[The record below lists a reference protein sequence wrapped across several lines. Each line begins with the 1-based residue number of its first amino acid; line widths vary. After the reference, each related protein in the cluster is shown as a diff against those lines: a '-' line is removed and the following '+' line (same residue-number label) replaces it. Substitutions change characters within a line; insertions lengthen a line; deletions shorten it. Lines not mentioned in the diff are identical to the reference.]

1 MPSRNVQLV
10 DGGGVFCTKL
20 QLDEAIA
27 SASTPTKL
35 ARNLLNIFYSPE
47 ELAMSTACGKR
58 CKFKAIDKNILSA
71 IVCKFCVAILYLIMY
86 VFPFYACSVC
96 PKSAYSHSKGSNR

>member
-1 MPSRNVQLV
+1 MPSRNVELV

-47 ELAMSTACGKR
+47 ELAMSTAKGASSK
-58 CKFKAIDKNILSA
+58 L
-71 IVCKFCVAILYLIMY
+71 LIRISCL
-86 VFPFYACSVC
+86 P
-96 PKSAYSHSKGSNR
+96 